1 MSSKVSIALATCNG
15 ARYLPDLLNS
25 ILHQD
30 YMPSELVICD
40 DVSEDETL
48 NILES
53 FIQQAPFTVR
63 VYRNKT
69 RLGVVENFSQ
79 IISICRNEYIVLA
92 DQDDIWRADKLALIV
107 NTLTK
112 PGCMAVFSDANLVAE
127 DLNPMGYTMWQRT
140 SFNENE
146 QKVVKEGR
154 AFEVLLKH
162 RIVTGA
168 TLGFKK
174 DLCELILPIPENWPH
189 DAWIAMVAAANG
201 KLWTISE
208 PLIDYR
214 QHEGNVTGGKKKTFF
229 EEIRAALRINRSNW
243 YKNEIANLHEL
254 NKRLNSMSDTAQAQ
268 ELLVEKISHLE
279 ARAGLP
285 ISRWRRLPGVL
296 REISAGRYARFSR
309 NKGSIAIDLL
319 IK

>member
-15 ARYLPDLLNS
+15 AQYLPDLLNS
-25 ILHQD
+25 ILHQN
-30 YMPSELVICD
+30 YVPSELVICD

-92 DQDDIWRADKLALIV
+92 DQDDIWRADKLALIA

-146 QKVVKEGR
+146 QKLVKEGR

-189 DAWIAMVAAANG
+189 DAWIAMVAAASG
-201 KLWTISE
+201 KLWAISE
-208 PLIDYR
+208 SLIDYR
-214 QHEGNVTGGKKKTFF
+214 QHERNVTGGKKKTFF
-229 EEIRAALRINRSNW
+229 EEIRAALRINRSSW
-243 YKNEIANLHEL
+243 YKNEIANLYEL
-254 NKRLNSMSDTAQAQ
+254 NKRLSSMSDTVQAQ

-279 ARAGLP
+279 ARASLP
-285 ISRWRRLPGVL
+285 MSRWRRLSRIF

-309 NKGSIAIDLL
+309 NRGSIAIDLL

>member
-30 YMPSELVICD
+30 YVPSELVICD

-92 DQDDIWRADKLALIV
+92 DQDDIWRADKLALIA

-146 QKVVKEGR
+146 QKLVKEGR
-154 AFEVLLKH
+154 AFEVLVKH

-201 KLWTISE
+201 KLWAISE

-229 EEIRAALRINRSNW
+229 EEIRAALRINRSSW
-243 YKNEIANLHEL
+243 YKNEIANLYEL
-254 NKRLNSMSDTAQAQ
+254 NKRLSAMSNTVQAQ

-279 ARAGLP
+279 ARASLP
-285 ISRWRRLPGVL
+285 MSRWRRLSGVF
-296 REISAGRYARFSR
+296 REITAGRYARFSR
-309 NKGSIAIDLL
+309 SRGSVAIDLL

>member
-15 ARYLPDLLNS
+15 AQYLPDLLNS
-25 ILHQD
+25 ILHQN
-30 YMPSELVICD
+30 YVPSELVICD

-92 DQDDIWRADKLALIV
+92 DQDDIWRADKLALIA

-146 QKVVKEGR
+146 QKLVKEGR

-189 DAWIAMVAAANG
+189 DAWIAMVAAASG
-201 KLWTISE
+201 KLWAISE
-208 PLIDYR
+208 SLIDYR
-214 QHEGNVTGGKKKTFF
+214 QHERNITGGKKKTFF
-229 EEIRAALRINRSNW
+229 EEIRAALRINRSSW
-243 YKNEIANLHEL
+243 YKNEIANLYEL
-254 NKRLNSMSDTAQAQ
+254 NKRLSSMSDTVQAQ

-279 ARAGLP
+279 ARASLP
-285 ISRWRRLPGVL
+285 MSRWRRLSRIF

-309 NKGSIAIDLL
+309 NRGSIAIDLL